1 MNAYIINR
9 SGRQTKKAYAYE
21 IHVKQS
27 WNRVEV
33 IYEEVFDS
41 YTMDLNTFKAVLNA
55 RLSEFNDNEEDY
67 TYYIASDARNY
78 YQATDAA
85 RLQGCESVTIS
96 VTCSDGATLGQGS
109 TQYKCRGCGSSLNAH
124 SKECAM
130 QTTVAENELDFSELD
145 AMIQEADNRVVA
157 IQSQIEA
164 LEAENAALLKRSPRR
179 AWRMPQHT
187 ASSTT
192 RTGHGSAN

>member
-1 MNAYIINR
+1 
-9 SGRQTKKAYAYE
+9 
-21 IHVKQS
+21 
-27 WNRVEV
+27 
-33 IYEEVFDS
+33 
-41 YTMDLNTFKAVLNA
+41 
-55 RLSEFNDNEEDY
+55 
-67 TYYIASDARNY
+67 
-78 YQATDAA
+78 
-85 RLQGCESVTIS
+85 
-96 VTCSDGATLGQGS
+96 
-109 TQYKCRGCGSSLNAH
+109 
-124 SKECAM
+124 M

-164 LEAENAALLKRSPRR
+164 LEAENAALLKKRSPRR